1 MQQFIEFVQ
10 SEMIL
15 SLVWVALFVML
26 IVSVVKQ
33 KTAAYAIVTPNDATV
48 LVNRQNGVFVD
59 IRSRDDYR
67 AGHIAGALHVLA
79 KDIKAESFGEIEK
92 HKSDPIIVVCKS
104 GQTAA
109 ESANALVK
117 AGFENVSILKDGLV
131 SWNEANL
138 PLIKHKKKK

>member
-15 SLVWVALFVML
+15 SLVWVALVVTL

-33 KTAAYAIVTPNDATV
+33 KTAAYTIVAPNVATT

-59 IRSRDDYR
+59 IRSRDEYR
-67 AGHIAGALHVLA
+67 AGHIAGALHVLV
-79 KDIKAESFGEIEK
+79 KDIKENSMSELEK
-92 HKSDPIIVVCKS
+92 HKSDPIIVVCKA
-104 GQTAA
+104 GQVAVKN
-109 ESANALVK
+109 ANMLIK
-117 AGFENVSILKDGLV
+117 LGFKNISILKDGLI

-138 PLIKHKKKK
+138 PLVKQKRKK